1 LVWAVNAVEVRN
13 LVKKYPKSPAAA
25 VDGLSFQVRR
35 GEVFGLLGPNGA
47 GKTTTI
53 GAVTTRLAPT
63 EGEVEVDGVDVR
75 RDPVGARAR
84 LGVVPQ
90 RNNLDR
96 SLDIRQ
102 NLLFHAAY
110 HGVPKAERVRR
121 ADALLERLGLG
132 GRGGDRADRLSG
144 GQAQRVMIARALMH
158 EPSVLVLDEPSG
170 GLDPQSRLFVHE
182 RVADLKDEGVTVVV
196 TTHDM
201 AEAAKLCD
209 RVGIVDKGKLLAVG
223 TPDELTASLPGNATL
238 DLTVDVG
245 ERTSDDVVAALC
257 DVDDVIRLEVVSPRA
272 PSVRVRLYT
281 AKDAAAVLP
290 AALAACGR
298 AGLGMTDAAVGRPSL
313 EDVFLNLT
321 GRELR

>member
-1 LVWAVNAVEVRN
+1 MNAVEVRN

-75 RDPVGARAR
+75 RDPVAARAR

-223 TPDELTASLPGNATL
+223 TPDELTASLPGSATL

-257 DVDDVIRLEVVSPRA
+257 DVDDVIRLEVVSPRP

-298 AGLGMTDAAVGRPSL
+298 AGLAMTDAAVGRPSL